1 MTLRY
6 GGWEILPLD
15 CGSLDLPAEALG
27 PGFDDP
33 TPTPV
38 FASLWRGHGR
48 TALVDAGS
56 GPIDELWPGGAG
68 LPAALERAG
77 VEPPEITDIVLTH
90 FDFDHAGGVLAGSL
104 PDSFTAA
111 FGATPVRVLDVDLVY
126 WDTAEGSPLMIG
138 PRVVRTLR
146 GAGVLETFA
155 DGGEALPGVRARSAP
170 GHCTGHCVLE
180 VAGDEGVLL
189 HLADVIHHPL
199 HVEHPEWDHLYDR
212 RPDEALA
219 TRVALLAEAERR
231 GAVILASHI
240 EWPGRIASRD
250 GHAAWFDLSP

>member
-1 MTLRY
+1 VTLRY
-6 GGWEILPLD
+6 GGWEIQLLD

-56 GPIDELWPGGAG
+56 GPFDELWPGCAG
-68 LPAALERAG
+68 LTAALERAG
-77 VEPPEITDIVLTH
+77 VAPAEITDVVLTH
-90 FDFDHAGGVLAGSL
+90 FDFDHAGGAVDGSL
-104 PDSFTAA
+104 PDSFTPA
-111 FGATPVRVLDVDLVY
+111 FGSVPVRLLDVDLDY
-126 WDTAEGSPLMIG
+126 WPTAEGGRLLVG
-138 PRVVRTLR
+138 PRILHTLR
-146 GAGVLETFA
+146 DAGVLETFA
-155 DGGEALPGVRARSAP
+155 DGAEVLPGVLGRSAP
-170 GHCTGHCVLE
+170 GHCPGHCVLE

-189 HLADVIHHPL
+189 SLSDVIHHPL

-212 RPDEALA
+212 RPEEALA
-219 TRVALLAEAERR
+219 TRTALLAEAEAR

-240 EWPGRIASRD
+240 ESPGRIARRD
-250 GHAAWFDLSP
+250 GSATWVDVS